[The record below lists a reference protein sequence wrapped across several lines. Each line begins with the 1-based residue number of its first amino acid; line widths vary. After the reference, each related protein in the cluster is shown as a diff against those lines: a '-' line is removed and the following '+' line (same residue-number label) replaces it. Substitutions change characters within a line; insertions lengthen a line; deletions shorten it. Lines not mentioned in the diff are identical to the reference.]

1 MDRTR
6 VELACLSFPER
17 KTETNLSSLTIKHI
31 FLHQLLEHGSPSTHD
46 AVFHSLFVLLG
57 CYLIRNGTERA
68 SPDSVF
74 IDGVAGQRTKE
85 RDQCHSSGS
94 PLVIRLTV
102 IPESEKGAEN
112 SIQDRS

>member
-17 KTETNLSSLTIKHI
+17 KTERNLSSLTIKNI

-46 AVFHSLFVLLG
+46 AAFHSLFVLLG

-74 IDGVAGQRTKE
+74 IDRVAGQRTKE
-85 RDQCHSSGS
+85 RDLSH
-94 PLVIRLTV
+94 
-102 IPESEKGAEN
+102 
-112 SIQDRS
+112 